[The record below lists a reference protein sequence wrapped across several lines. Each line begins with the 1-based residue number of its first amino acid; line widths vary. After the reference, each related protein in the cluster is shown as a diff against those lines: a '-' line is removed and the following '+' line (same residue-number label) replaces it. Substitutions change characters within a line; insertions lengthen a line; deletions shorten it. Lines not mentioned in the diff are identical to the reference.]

1 MSRPKQSPLGRATD
15 AVEETLIA
23 AILGAM
29 TLITFANVVARFG
42 FNSNI
47 LWALEATTFLFA
59 WMVLLG
65 ASYCVKIKAH
75 LGVDAVV
82 NLFKPNVRRI
92 FGLVSGG
99 LCVIYALLLLK
110 GGWDYWAPFA
120 ELPITSG
127 RVIPTGFEPVRG
139 QGWYEVNDIDMPAFL
154 NPFFANIFNEGEPYE
169 KIPRLIPYAVMPLSM
184 ALLLFRF
191 MQATWRIKTGEIE
204 NLIASH
210 EVEDQIAEAAKI
222 AGKEG

>member
-1 MSRPKQSPLGRATD
+1 MYRPKQSPLGRATD

-99 LCVIYALLLLK
+99 LRDLRAAVAQRRLGLLGAVRRIADHL
-110 GGWDYWAPFA
+110 GPRH
-120 ELPITSG
+120 PH
-127 RVIPTGFEPVRG
+127 RVRACARPRLVRG
-139 QGWYEVNDIDMPAFL
+139 Q
-154 NPFFANIFNEGEPYE
+154 
-169 KIPRLIPYAVMPLSM
+169 
-184 ALLLFRF
+184 
-191 MQATWRIKTGEIE
+191 
-204 NLIASH
+204 
-210 EVEDQIAEAAKI
+210 
-222 AGKEG
+222 